1 MINIVSAQLTKGFAV
16 GRGGVTRLGHVPF
29 DLDMV
34 LDKIGLLVYSHTPY
48 LNLFKATDRFCIR
61 CIMFLYHCAKNCK
74 PMNESDF
81 FSSS

>member
-1 MINIVSAQLTKGFAV
+1 MINVVSAQLTKGFAV

-48 LNLFKATDRFCIR
+48 LNYLRQLIVSVSDVSRFCITVHK
-61 CIMFLYHCAKNCK
+61 IVN
-74 PMNESDF
+74 P
-81 FSSS
+81 